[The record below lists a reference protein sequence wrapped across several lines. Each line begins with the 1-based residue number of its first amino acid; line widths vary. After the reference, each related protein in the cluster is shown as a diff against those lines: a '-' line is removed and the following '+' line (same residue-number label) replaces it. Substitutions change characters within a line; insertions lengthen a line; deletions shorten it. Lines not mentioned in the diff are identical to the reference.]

1 MPTFADLT
9 VEWLKTWGA
18 NKSTRYVAT
27 VKTRLDRDILPAIG
41 DIKIDQLESSKMVKM
56 SLESRM
62 NARLKIWRAEH
73 YKK

>member
-1 MPTFADLT
+1 
-9 VEWLKTWGA
+9 
-18 NKSTRYVAT
+18 VAT